1 VSDGAVRLAPFFWRY
16 TRLYLGWALVAAVG
30 IVTFAAASAATV
42 ALIKP
47 IFAEVLLAGDAAP
60 NPLGGGGG
68 LGAVGVP
75 SFSPGAPAAQAAPG
89 GPAASGAPVGP
100 GAPVEPG
107 AKAGPGVAPAAPGAA
122 GAAGVGVGRPGPP
135 AVTAADPFAALK
147 RRFNLS
153 RQLDRGYAALK
164 RGLGIG
170 PRQVVYFIPLLF
182 VVVFFVRSCADFLSG
197 YAFQHI
203 GFGIT
208 TSIRNDLYS
217 HIIRQSSR
225 FHADHTSGE
234 LVSRVVSDVA
244 LMQSA
249 VSNRLLDLFQQSV
262 TLVVLLVFLLSS
274 HFQLA
279 LVSMVAAPVLLYPI
293 VRFGRG
299 MRRTSHR
306 SQERMADLTSL
317 MAEGVRGHR
326 VVKAFGMERFEEQRF
341 GDATRRHFRINLR
354 AQMLAQSS
362 GPVVES
368 LGVLGAAALLIY
380 SGQAIRA
387 GRLSAPE
394 LVQFLTT
401 LLMLYDPIRRLNKV
415 NLVLQEA
422 MAAAQ
427 RVSRLLAIPNDIAD
441 RPGARAAA
449 CAVRTGIAFE
459 RVGFSYDGRRQV
471 VRDLDLTIR
480 AGEIVALVGSSGA
493 GKTTLV
499 NLLPRFFDPDSGRI
513 AIDGVDI
520 RDLTVASLRAMIGMV
535 TQETVLF
542 NDSVRANIAYGR
554 IDLPLERVREAAA
567 AAYADE
573 FIMQL
578 PRGYDSVIGESGLR
592 LSGGQRQRLA
602 IARAL
607 LKDAPLLILD
617 EATSQLD
624 SQSEALVQKA
634 LYNLMHGRTT
644 LVIAHRLST
653 VMKADRIVVM
663 DGGRLV
669 EEGSHDQLI
678 TLGGA
683 YKRLYDL
690 QFRV

>member
-1 VSDGAVRLAPFFWRY
+1 MTLPAFFWRY
-16 TRLYLGWALVAAVG
+16 ARHYAAWGLLAGAG
-30 IVTFAAASAATV
+30 IVVFAAATAAT
-42 ALIKP
+42 ASLIKP
-47 IFAEVLLAGDAAP
+47 IFAEVLLAGDRAP
-60 NPLGGGGG
+60 DPLGGGI
-68 LGAVGVP
+68 
-75 SFSPGAPAAQAAPG
+75 PAL
-89 GPAASGAPVGP
+89 
-100 GAPVEPG
+100 
-107 AKAGPGVAPAAPGAA
+107 PAAPAPPASPASPATAARGASAPATAA
-122 GAAGVGVGRPGPP
+122 GTPAPGARADDRSRGGRTDPLAGW
-135 AVTAADPFAALK
+135 K

-153 RQLDRGYAALK
+153 RQLDRGYASLK
-164 RGLGIG
+164 RHLGVG
-170 PRQVVYFIPLLF
+170 PAQVVYFVPLL
-182 VVVFFVRSCADFLSG
+182 VVMVFFVRSFADFLSG
-197 YAFQHI
+197 YAFQRI

-208 TSIRNDLYS
+208 TDIRNDLYGQ
-217 HIIRQSSR
+217 IIDQSSR

-249 VSNRLLDLFQQSV
+249 VSNRLLDLFQQTA
-262 TLVVLLVFLLSS
+262 TLLVLLVFLLSS

-279 LVSMVAAPVLLYPI
+279 LVSLIAAPLLLYPI
-293 VRFGRG
+293 VRFGKG

-317 MAEGVRGHR
+317 MAEGIRGHR
-326 VVKAFGMERFEEQRF
+326 VVKAFGMEPFEQQRF
-341 GDATRRHFRINLR
+341 REATRRHLKVNLR

-368 LGVLGAAALLIY
+368 LGVLGAAVLLIY
-380 SGQAIRA
+380 AGQSIRA
-387 GRLSAPE
+387 GKLSAPE

-401 LLMLYDPIRRLNKV
+401 LFMLYDPIRRLNKV

-422 MAAAQ
+422 LAAAQ
-427 RVSRLLAIPNDIAD
+427 RVSRLLSVPNDIAD
-441 RPGARAAA
+441 RPGACTAEK
-449 CAVRTGIAFE
+449 VLTGIAYE
-459 RVGFSYDGRRQV
+459 GVCFSYDGRRMV
-471 VRDLDLTIR
+471 LREVDLAIR

-493 GKTTLV
+493 GKSTLV
-499 NLLPRFFDPDSGRI
+499 NLLPRFFDPDRGRV
-513 AIDGVDI
+513 AVDGLDI
-520 RDLTVASLRAMIGMV
+520 RDLRLGSLRSLIGIV

-542 NDSVRANIAYGR
+542 NDSVRHNIAYGR
-554 IDLPLERVREAAA
+554 TDLPLERVREAAA

-578 PRGYDSVIGESGLR
+578 PLGYDTVIGESGLR

-607 LKDAPLLILD
+607 LKNAPILILD

-634 LYNLMHGRTT
+634 LYNLMQGRTT

-663 DGGRLV
+663 EAGRLV
-669 EEGSHDQLI
+669 EEGSHDQLLA
-678 TLGGA
+678 LGGT
-683 YKRLYDL
+683 YKRLYEL
-690 QFRV
+690 QFRA